1 MKFVD
6 QVRVFVRAGKGGN
19 GAVSWRREAF
29 VPHGGPAGGDGG
41 DGGDVVFVADGH
53 FHTLLDLQY
62 RQHLR
67 AESGSNGA
75 SKQKYGR
82 GGQDL
87 IVKIPVGTM
96 VYVDG
101 PGEEA
106 ATAAGVNPEDL
117 PEDAMETIYVDDA
130 GEESGDSHWRTA
142 PYDPGTPD
150 TEAEGEIPE
159 VGTLLADLTEEGQR
173 VVIATGG
180 RGGRGN
186 MHFKTPTN
194 RTPSFAEPGRLG
206 QSLRV
211 RLELKLLADV
221 GIVGYP
227 NVGKSTLISKISRAQ
242 PKVADYPFTT
252 LVPQLGVVSMS
263 DQRTMVVADI
273 PGLIDGASE
282 GKGLGHQFLRHL
294 ERTRV
299 LLHLL
304 ALDVDPNREPL
315 GDLDAIEAELSKY
328 GTFDGQPRIVA
339 LNKSDTLMDD
349 NGKALIKDLRAE
361 LKAKNIPLFVISAHT
376 GKGVSKLLEAI
387 WRRVDR

>member
-19 GAVSWRREAF
+19 GAVAWRREAF

-41 DGGDVVFVADGH
+41 DGGDVIFVADSH

-67 AESGSNGA
+67 APHGGNGA
-75 SKQKYGR
+75 TKQKYGR
-82 GGQDL
+82 GGDDL

-106 ATAAGVNPEDL
+106 TTAAGVAPEDL
-117 PEDAMETIYVDDA
+117 PDDAMETIYVMDDSE
-130 GEESGDSHWRTA
+130 EESQWKTA
-142 PYDPGTPD
+142 PYVPSDPETA
-150 TEAEGEIPE
+150 AEGEIPE
-159 VGTLLADLTEEGQR
+159 VGTLLADLTEEGQS
-173 VVIATGG
+173 VVIASGG

-194 RTPSFAEPGRLG
+194 RTPSAAEPGRLG

-227 NVGKSTLISKISRAQ
+227 NVGKSTFISKISRAQ
-242 PKVADYPFTT
+242 SKVADYPFTT
-252 LVPQLGVVSMS
+252 TVPQLGVVSMS
-263 DQRTMVVADI
+263 DQRTMVVADV

-299 LLHLL
+299 LLHML
-304 ALDVDPNREPL
+304 ALDEDPNREPL
-315 GDLDAIEAELSKY
+315 GDLDAIEAELTKY
-328 GTFDGQPRIVA
+328 GTFEGQPRIVA
-339 LNKSDTLMDD
+339 LNK
-349 NGKALIKDLRAE
+349 
-361 LKAKNIPLFVISAHT
+361 
-376 GKGVSKLLEAI
+376 
-387 WRRVDR
+387 DRKSVV